1 MYALYI
7 EHRSIS
13 GKDTLSWDLAHHMY
27 LRSEHDKVI
36 VVTDKPVES
45 LSATRKQW
53 FKLMR
58 KVMRQRSETLN
69 PVRAN
74 ELTNQITYMQNLR
87 FSAKRPVDDLI
98 ADVTFATADDFIG
111 VAPVC
116 NTAYVTAEIERAKLY
131 ILTSW
136 MPENGVVVMYVQHQ
150 VLVKGNGKEINNGAN
165 ARTADQK
172 SHQAALR

>member
-13 GKDTLSWDLAHHMY
+13 GKDTLSWDLTHHMY

-69 PVRAN
+69 PIRSI
-74 ELTNQITYMQNLR
+74 ELTNQIAYMQNLK
-87 FSAKRPVDDLI
+87 FSAKRPVDGLV

-116 NTAYVTAEIERAKLY
+116 STAYVATEIEKAKLH

-136 MPENGVVVMYVQHQ
+136 MPENGVVVMYAKHQ
-150 VLVKGNGKEINNGAN
+150 VIAK
-165 ARTADQK
+165 
-172 SHQAALR
+172 